1 MTLFQGTIKGEMG
14 EGQREG
20 IAAPTPSGPTL
31 VVALEVGLQ
40 RQHPEVI
47 HARIVPVDHEQVR
60 VMPGIPPARR
70 PTTR

>member
-1 MTLFQGTIKGEMG
+1 MTLFQGIIKGEMG

-20 IAAPTPSGPTL
+20 IAAATPSGPIL

-40 RQHPEVI
+40 RRHLEVI
-47 HARIVPVDHEQVR
+47 AARIVPVDHEQVR
-60 VMPGIPPARR
+60 VMPGTPPARR